1 MGPPLQPT
9 PPDPN
14 KSDRNEPAPPEQE
27 SGSRS
32 APNNSDLT
40 GQRVGRYL
48 VGRRLGSGGAATV
61 YQAYDQVRGRSV
73 ALKVL
78 APSADEVTRSRFR
91 QEAQTAGTLRH
102 PHIVET
108 LQVGDSAVDGV
119 AYIAMELIEG
129 ESLGHWLDRRGQ
141 LHAEES
147 CNLLEPV
154 ARALAY
160 AHNRGIVH
168 RDVKPSNILL
178 RPSRPGAA
186 NSVQIESAEYPV
198 VPLLSDFG
206 IARALDTPELTHV
219 GRTIGTPAYM
229 SPEQCEGSR
238 QIDGRSDLYSL
249 GAVLYR
255 CLVGRAPFTGT
266 MTQILHAHVYD
277 PITVPDDVLS
287 TLPPLVV
294 EILRRTLAK
303 DPNQRYAGAGDLAN
317 ALALAAGRAP
327 IVEAEGDETGEVTST
342 MTLASLPAE
351 QSRLTPRTETVLV
364 PAPVRGRT
372 TTSQPVAVPPAPA
385 QTPPR
390 QPQPQTEPQP
400 QGRPQAK
407 LRNRLLLAAA
417 GLLSVVLLFFVVSS
431 AATIL
436 PRLFGDPPE
445 PPINLPD
452 NGDEPTPEPTDSGI
466 IGVLDPTNTP
476 TVTPSAT
483 VTVEV
488 TATPTETPE
497 EAATVVIAP
506 PTPLPVPPT
515 PTPTPVDTATATVT
529 PTITATSTATASATP
544 TPTPVPPTPTPQ
556 PTEAPTEIPTVV
568 PLPSV
573 VPTHTA
579 TPETSVE
586 PPPCA
591 IEPDPMTVQYLNENP
606 LLASRLGCATSPA
619 VPTTFELQPFQRGS
633 VLWQLDGQQRIYV
646 RYDTNGTWEWF
657 TNTWSPGDP
666 EVIDDPALQ
675 PDEIGL
681 LVPERGIGKLWA
693 ENEAVRNTLGWATAE
708 AIRVD
713 GIQQTFDGGYLFR
726 RNDTGEFIQFLL
738 SALRL

>member
-1 MGPPLQPT
+1 MEPTSPMGPPLQPT
-9 PPDPN
+9 PPDSN
-14 KSDRNEPAPPEQE
+14 KPERNESTSPEQE

-32 APNNSDLT
+32 VPNSSDLT
-40 GQRVGRYL
+40 GRRVGRYL

-147 CNLLEPV
+147 CNLLEPI

-160 AHNRGIVH
+160 AHNRGLVH

-238 QIDGRSDLYSL
+238 QIDGRSDIYSL

-303 DPNQRYAGAGDLAN
+303 DPNQRYVGAGDLAN

-327 IVEAEGDETGEVTST
+327 IVEVEGDETGEVTST

-364 PAPVRGRT
+364 PAPVRGT
-372 TTSQPVAVPPAPA
+372 TTSRPVAASPAPA
-385 QTPPR
+385 QTS
-390 QPQPQTEPQP
+390 PQPQQQP
-400 QGRPQAK
+400 QQQSRPQTK

-445 PPINLPD
+445 PPVNLPAD
-452 NGDEPTPEPTDSGI
+452 GGDPTPEPTDSGV
-466 IGVLDPTNTP
+466 IGVLEPTDTP
-476 TVTPSAT
+476 TLTPSAT

-497 EAATVVIAP
+497 ETATVVIVP

-515 PTPTPVDTATATVT
+515 PTPTPTETATATIT
-529 PTITATSTATASATP
+529 PTMTATPTATASASP
-544 TPTPVPPTPTPQ
+544 TPAPPTATPE
-556 PTEAPTEIPTVV
+556 PTEAPTEVPTVI

-586 PPPCA
+586 PPPCP
-591 IEPDPMTVQYLNENP
+591 IQPDPALVQYLNESP

-619 VPTTFELQPFQRGS
+619 VPTMFELQPFQRGS
-633 VLWQLDGQQRIYV
+633 ALWQLDGQQRIYV
-646 RYDTNGTWEWF
+646 RYDTNDTWEWF
-657 TNTWSPGDP
+657 PNTWSPGDP
-666 EVIDDPALQ
+666 EDIDDPALE

-693 ENEAVRNTLGWATAE
+693 ENEAMRNTLGWATAE

-713 GIQQTFDGGYLFR
+713 GIQQIFEGGYLFR
-726 RNDTGEFIQFLL
+726 RDDTGGFIHFLL